1 MRRPRARTLV
11 LGLLASTA
19 FAGAPAMAQDGT
31 WGATP
36 SSGDMLEASNWSPAG
51 LPGGTATFGASTVT
65 SLTLGDARIFDG
77 WTFATGA
84 PAYSIT
90 MAIGLSKFTG
100 AGIVVNGATPSIT
113 NNGAVAFLNASSA
126 GSAVFTNKG
135 ALLFYGT
142 STLGSATV
150 TGTGEVVF
158 ANDSKAGTAT
168 IATSGFNGVTFYDN
182 SSAENATITSLF
194 VGFDGNSTAGSAKI
208 TGSGQIYFGGSS
220 TAGNAVIVNGNN
232 YLFNLSFGGTASA
245 GTATITN
252 GGNMNFYASSTAGG
266 ASITNNNIAAFN
278 NTSTAGSATII
289 NNGVLNFNDSTTA
302 GSANITSGNA
312 IFFSGT
318 SSAGTATIANAGL
331 LWFSGSSSAGSAA
344 ITNDSLLSFSAGTTA
359 GSATITNT
367 ANGSVS
373 FYGSTGTATITSMG
387 VVWLGTADTTG
398 RATVT
403 IERGELDGFGSVGN
417 TTIKS
422 GGYFSPQNGTLT
434 VNGDLSLAAGSTWVM
449 QRKGVA
455 FVTGMVTLGGGG
467 LRVRQTGFKSYSQTL
482 VNATGGISGTFTLDA
497 NTAAIASVAYGTHDI
512 VVTVNGFRLGQVL
525 QGAGSTNVRN
535 VGAGIDRGMDASGGV
550 GPAVFDQLMSYS
562 GANLLRV
569 LGRLSGEA
577 GTVPQSTG
585 LAGASTF
592 LGMMLDPMGGS
603 RGGTASAPGSSL
615 IEMADLGAARTAA
628 AQVEAA
634 WSIWTRAYGQAARTA
649 ADVGLGATGT
659 ASSIYGMAAG
669 ADKLVSPGL
678 VVGFALAGGGTVF
691 GPGSSGSGTGDF
703 MQIGAYASTRLGPAY
718 LSGAMAYGWNRF
730 DVTRSAGILS
740 TGETYRSSL
749 NSHTFGGR
757 VEAGRRFA
765 LGSIGTM
772 RFAVTPYAAA
782 EAIAYVAPGYRETWA
797 APATGAFALAYAG
810 RTTATLRAELGA
822 RTDALVASAESG
834 DLIAFSK
841 LGYAAQ
847 SNTQRAS
854 DVQFQALAS
863 SSFTVF
869 GARAST
875 HTALGTLGIE
885 ARFRQGFA
893 ASLALDGEV
902 GERHRALRG
911 SVALRQSW

>member
-1 MRRPRARTLV
+1 MRRRRARTLV

-19 FAGAPAMAQDGT
+19 FVGAPAMAQDGT
-31 WGATP
+31 WSGTP
-36 SSGDMLEASNWSPAG
+36 GSGDMLEASNWSPAG

-65 SLTLGDARIFDG
+65 TLTLGEGRTFDG

-90 MAIGLSKFTG
+90 MTGVSKFTG
-100 AGIVVNGATPSIT
+100 AGIVVNGATPTIT
-113 NNGAVAFLNASSA
+113 NNGSISFLNSSSA
-126 GSAVFTNKG
+126 GAAAFVNKG

-158 ANDSKAGTAT
+158 LNDSKAGSAT
-168 IATSGFNGVTFYDN
+168 ITTSGFYGVSFYGN
-182 SSAENATITSLF
+182 SSAESAIITSSSVSF
-194 VGFDGNSTAGSAKI
+194 FENSTAGSANI
-208 TGSGQIYFGGSS
+208 TGTGQIYFAGSS

-232 YLFNLSFGGTASA
+232 YLFNLTFTGSASA

-266 ASITNNNIAAFN
+266 ASITNTNIAAFN
-278 NTSTAGSATII
+278 NTSTAGSATIVNSGI
-289 NNGVLNFNDSTTA
+289 FYFYDSSTA
-302 GSANITSGNA
+302 GGANISSSNA
-312 IFFSGT
+312 INFSGT
-318 SSAGTATIANAGL
+318 STAGKATIANT
-331 LWFSGSSSAGSAA
+331 GSLSFFDSSTAGSAA
-344 ITNDSLLSFSAGTTA
+344 ITNDNFLSFGWGSTA

-367 ANGSVS
+367 ANGWISV
-373 FYGSTGTATITSMG
+373 YGSTGTATITSSG
-387 VVWLGTADTTG
+387 VFWLRTADTTG
-398 RATVT
+398 TATVT
-403 IERGELDGFGSVGN
+403 IERGELSGFGSIGN

-422 GGYFSPQNGTLT
+422 GGFFSPEDGTLK

-449 QRKGVA
+449 QRNGVA
-455 FVTGMVTLGGGG
+455 SVTGMVTLGGGG

-482 VNATGGISGTFTLDA
+482 VNATGGVSGTFALDA

-512 VVTVNGFRLGQVL
+512 VVTVNGFRVGQVL
-525 QGAGSTNVRN
+525 QGAGSTNARN

-550 GPAVFDQLMSYS
+550 GPAAFDQFMSYS
-562 GANLLRV
+562 APNLARV
-569 LGRLSGEA
+569 LARLSGEA

-585 LAGASTF
+585 LAGVSTF

-615 IEMADLGAARTAA
+615 IEMADLGAARTPA
-628 AQVEAA
+628 AQVEQA

-649 ADVGLGATGT
+649 SDAGLGATGT
-659 ASSIYGMAAG
+659 ASSIYGVAAG

-691 GPGSSGSGTGDF
+691 GPGSPGSGTGDF
-703 MQIGAYASTRLGPAY
+703 LQIGAYASTRLGPGY
-718 LSGAMAYGWNRF
+718 LSGAVAYGWNRF
-730 DVTRSAGILS
+730 DMTRTAGIIGA
-740 TGETYRSSL
+740 GETYRSSMIG
-749 NSHTFGGR
+749 HTFGGR

-772 RFAVTPYAAA
+772 HFAVTPYAAA
-782 EAIAYVAPGYRETWA
+782 EAIAFVAPGYRETWA

-810 RTTATLRAELGA
+810 RTTGTLRAEFGA
-822 RTDALVASAESG
+822 RADTLVASAESG

-841 LGYAAQ
+841 LGYAVQ
-847 SNTQRAS
+847 SNTQRAAEA
-854 DVQFQALAS
+854 QFQALAS

-869 GARAST
+869 GSRAST

-902 GERHRALRG
+902 GERHRALKG